1 MALEQ
6 VQSIWTR
13 CSAVGL
19 NSLSRSVHM
28 MGSECTTAVTV
39 RMQES
44 SAMLHVHMAISGS
57 RMGKLLLRVESRYV
71 STTSGA
77 LCVMTSGI
85 LLMLMWPAD
94 NLGSL
99 PQEQYHFQEHS
110 LVRALDP
117 FTYSMRNALAM
128 KIVFRT
134 VSQMRLTFETVATP
148 KMLVSDV

>member
-44 SAMLHVHMAISGS
+44 SAIVG
-57 RMGKLLLRVESRYV
+57 
-71 STTSGA
+71 TSY
-77 LCVMTSGI
+77 LC
-85 LLMLMWPAD
+85 
-94 NLGSL
+94 
-99 PQEQYHFQEHS
+99 
-110 LVRALDP
+110 
-117 FTYSMRNALAM
+117 
-128 KIVFRT
+128 K
-134 VSQMRLTFETVATP
+134 
-148 KMLVSDV
+148 